1 MRATGLGFAA
11 LCLSPALAA
20 AQPRGDWGSGY
31 GPWHMWGW
39 GMMGAGMGVAMIL
52 FWLVI
57 IVLAIAAVR
66 WLLAATPGRP
76 AAPGETAEDI
86 LKKRYARGEIGKEEY
101 EAKLRDL
108 RN

>member
-20 AQPRGDWGSGY
+20 AQPGGDWSSGY

-52 FWLVI
+52 FWVVI

-66 WLLAATPGRP
+66 WLLAAAPGRP

-86 LKKRYARGEIGKEEY
+86 LKKRYARGEIQKEEF

-108 RN
+108 RA

>member
-1 MRATGLGFAA
+1 MRATAMA
-11 LCLSPALAA
+11 LPAVLLSPALAA
-20 AQPRGDWGSGY
+20 AQPRGDWGYGY
-31 GPWHMWGW
+31 GPWHWGW
-39 GMMGAGMGVAMIL
+39 GMMGAGMGAAMIL

-76 AAPGETAEDI
+76 GAGETAEDI
-86 LKKRYARGEIGKEEY
+86 LKKRYARGEIQKEEY

>member
-20 AQPRGDWGSGY
+20 AQPGGDWSSGY

-52 FWLVI
+52 FWVVI

-66 WLLAATPGRP
+66 WLLAAAPGRP

-86 LKKRYARGEIGKEEY
+86 LKKRYARGEIQKEEY

>member
-1 MRATGLGFAA
+1 MRPAA
-11 LCLSPALAA
+11 MSLPAILLSPALAA

-52 FWLVI
+52 FWVVI

-66 WLLAATPGRP
+66 WLLAAAPGRP
-76 AAPGETAEDI
+76 GAGETAEDI
-86 LKKRYARGEIGKEEY
+86 LKKRYARGEIQKEEY

-108 RN
+108 RD

>member
-52 FWLVI
+52 FWVVI

-66 WLLAATPGRP
+66 WLLAAAPGRP
-76 AAPGETAEDI
+76 GAGETAEDI
-86 LKKRYARGEIGKEEY
+86 LKKRYARGEIQKEEY

-108 RN
+108 RD